1 MEEIWK
7 DIKGYE
13 GLYQISNLGNVK
25 KIKNK
30 KYNINKKEVEE
41 KEINKYISIGKH
53 KLGYKNVK
61 LTDKNGIRKNL
72 FLHRIIAEAFIENP
86 NNFNIINHK
95 DGDKSNND
103 INNLEWTSQK
113 DNVNHAWKNGLCEN
127 VRKVCA
133 INGRKK
139 SKKIIQKNK
148 NGEVIKVWNSTM
160 DIERELGIL
169 HNNITSCCKHYNRTA
184 GGFIWEYYKELGGK

>member
-1 MEEIWK
+1 MKEIWK

-41 KEINKYISIGKH
+41 KEINKYISIRTH
-53 KLGYKNVK
+53 KLGYKYVK

-72 FLHRIIAEAFIENP
+72 FLHRLIAQAFIPNP
-86 NNFNIINHK
+86 NNYSCINHINGIK
-95 DGDKSNND
+95 ND
-103 INNLEWTSQK
+103 NRIENLEWCSQK
-113 DNVNHAWKNGLCEN
+113 QNVRYAWDNGLCEN

-133 INGRKK
+133 INGKRK

-169 HNNITSCCKHYNRTA
+169 HNNITFCCKHYNRTA

>member
-1 MEEIWK
+1 MKEIWK

-13 GLYQISNLGNVK
+13 GLYQVSNLGNVK

-72 FLHRIIAEAFIENP
+72 FLHRIIAEAFVENP

-95 DGDKSNND
+95 DGDKSNNN
-103 INNLEWTSQK
+103 INNLEWTTQK

-133 INGRKK
+133 INGKRK

-148 NGEVIKVWNSTM
+148 NGEVIKVWNSAM
-160 DIERELGIL
+160 DIERELGII
-169 HNNITSCCKHYNRTA
+169 HNNITFCCKHHNRTA

>member
-1 MEEIWK
+1 MKEIWK

>member
-1 MEEIWK
+1 MKEIWK
-7 DIKGYE
+7 DIKGYD

-53 KLGYKNVK
+53 KLGYKYVK

-72 FLHRIIAEAFIENP
+72 FLHRIIAETFVENP

-95 DGDKSNND
+95 DGDKSNNN
-103 INNLEWTSQK
+103 INNLEWTTQK

-133 INGRKK
+133 INGKRK
-139 SKKIIQKNK
+139 SKKIIQKK
-148 NGEVIKVWNSTM
+148 QKW
-160 DIERELGIL
+160 
-169 HNNITSCCKHYNRTA
+169 
-184 GGFIWEYYKELGGK
+184 

>member
-41 KEINKYISIGKH
+41 KDINKCISIGTH
-53 KLGYKNVK
+53 KLGYKYVK

-72 FLHRIIAEAFIENP
+72 FLHRIIAEEFIENP

-103 INNLEWTSQK
+103 INNLEWTTQK

>member
-1 MEEIWK
+1 MKEIWK
-7 DIKGYE
+7 DIKGYG

-30 KYNINKKEVEE
+30 KYNISKKEVEE

-72 FLHRIIAEAFIENP
+72 FLHRIIAEAFVENP

-95 DGDKSNND
+95 DGDKSNNN
-103 INNLEWTSQK
+103 INNLEWTTQK

-133 INGRKK
+133 INGKRK

-160 DIERELGIL
+160 DIERELGII
-169 HNNITSCCKHYNRTA
+169 HNNITFCCKHYNRTA
-184 GGFIWEYYKELGGK
+184 GGFIWEYYKELGGE